1 MHASYSQHISFS
13 VVSFDLHHDSQL
25 NASSEHKSSVNMR
38 ELESPRMSAAAVML
52 TLLTCVLWAGNAV
65 AAKYSVDT
73 IPPITVSGIRFSM
86 AVVVMF
92 IWCRFEKCSLSI
104 SREQLPLIII
114 GGLLLFSQIAL
125 FTIGVA
131 ESNSSHTSLL
141 INTFIFWVVLSDH
154 YVSRIHRLSAS
165 RLIGIGLAAG
175 GAILVILTKP
185 ESAGETPSVDEA
197 TMLGDILLMA
207 SGFVLA
213 VKILFTKYALNK
225 METGSF
231 MAWHELVGVVF
242 FFIVAALT
250 EDVNPDQFTTPAVLG
265 LVYQGVLV
273 AGACFAIQAV
283 LLKTYAAS
291 QISMFS
297 FLTPVF
303 GIAFTAMFRNDEMS
317 SWLFVSLAMI
327 ASGLFFT
334 NRD

>member
-1 MHASYSQHISFS
+1 MS
-13 VVSFDLHHDSQL
+13 V
-25 NASSEHKSSVNMR
+25 
-38 ELESPRMSAAAVML
+38 AAIML

-65 AAKYSVDT
+65 AAKFSVDT

-86 AVVVMF
+86 AVVVML
-92 IWCRFEKCSLSI
+92 IWCRFERCTLRI
-104 SREQLPLIII
+104 SKDHIPLILI
-114 GGLLLFSQIAL
+114 GGFLLFSQIAL

-131 ESNSSHTSLL
+131 ESNSSHTTLL

-154 YVSRIHRLSAS
+154 YVSRLHRLNAS
-165 RLIGIGLAAG
+165 RMIGIGLAAG

-185 ESAGETPSVDEA
+185 EPAGETPSLDEA
-197 TMLGDILLMA
+197 TLLGDILLMA

-225 METGSF
+225 MDTGPF
-231 MAWHELVGVVF
+231 MAWHELIGVVF
-242 FFIVAALT
+242 FFVVAAFT
-250 EDVNPDQFTTPAVLG
+250 EDVQAEQFTTPAVLG

-273 AGACFAIQAV
+273 AGVCFAIQAV

-317 SWLFVSLAMI
+317 SWLFVALAMI

>member
-1 MHASYSQHISFS
+1 M
-13 VVSFDLHHDSQL
+13 
-25 NASSEHKSSVNMR
+25 NANIENEPR
-38 ELESPRMSAAAVML
+38 LESRDTESPKMSLAAILL

-65 AAKYSVDT
+65 AAKFSVDT
-73 IPPITVSGIRFSM
+73 IPPITVAGIRFAM
-86 AVVVMF
+86 AVVVMLV
-92 IWCRFEKCSLSI
+92 WCKVEKCSLSL
-104 SREQLPLIII
+104 SREQIPLIII
-114 GGLLLFSQIAL
+114 GGILLFSQITL

-131 ESNSSHTSLL
+131 ESNSSHTTLL

-154 YVSRIHRLSAS
+154 YIARNHRLNAS

-175 GAILVILTKP
+175 GAVLVILTKP
-185 ESAGETPSVDEA
+185 EPAGEARSLDEA
-197 TMLGDILLMA
+197 TLLGDILLMA

-231 MAWHELVGVVF
+231 MAWHESVGVIF
-242 FFIVAALT
+242 FFIAAALT
-250 EDVNPDQFTTPAVLG
+250 ETVSAEQFTTPAVLG

-327 ASGLFFT
+327 ACGLFFT